1 MTAVF
6 SVVAMEL
13 SALNAMNILTIL
25 INGYNTYI
33 FVVICCYLLL
43 LDAFRDRF

>member
-25 INGYNTYI
+25 INTYI
-33 FVVICCYLLL
+33 FVVIGC
-43 LDAFRDRF
+43 ASR

>member
-25 INGYNTYI
+25 INTYI
-33 FVVICCYLLL
+33 FVVIGCLS
-43 LDAFRDRF
+43 R